1 MEEYIKYV
9 VDYKIGSKD
18 CTTDV
23 IDWAAQQVDYLPSH
37 QCTIYSMINDT
48 NSVIVKQD
56 KELYLNS
63 FTIYLIMCIKYAT
76 ASIMFVLNE

>member
-1 MEEYIKYV
+1 M
-9 VDYKIGSKD
+9 
-18 CTTDV
+18 TDV

-56 KELYLNS
+56 KELYLEQFYNIS
-63 FTIYLIMCIKYAT
+63 HYVY
-76 ASIMFVLNE
+76 